1 MTSKKELMK
10 NDTNSINSLWM
21 QYTLDKH
28 EVIDGSIFAFYEG
41 EDRKFYN
48 YQIRQLVGKNI
59 LSYECKGKQNVIKIQ
74 DKLIKERN
82 DSNTLFFIDKAFDF
96 DKLYSEEIF
105 VTEKYSVEN
114 YYTDVYVLENIL
126 IDEMGMNSTSL
137 DFKKI
142 LNQYI
147 ESHQTFY
154 DLIKN
159 VIFFEIAC
167 LKNDLLI
174 DFQWYRLERN
184 IQISF
189 SSVTVNKQMSF
200 DEVMEA
206 YEEKLLKS
214 RKNNKKDSET
224 NLTNFNE
231 KKNEIKNYFEKKKE
245 YLTQNFDKLIPGKKD
260 LWFFIKF
267 IETLKTEN
275 NKGRFDKKYSSFNV
289 AVYNNILSNL
299 VRYTKPS
306 LKLTDYIC
314 FRINN

>member
-28 EVIDGSIFAFYEG
+28 EVIDESVFAFYEG

-48 YQIRQLVGKNI
+48 HQIRQLVGKEI
-59 LSYECKGKQNVIKIQ
+59 LSYECKGKQNVIKIH

-82 DSNTLFFIDKAFDF
+82 DSNTLFFIDKDFDF
-96 DKLYSEEIF
+96 DKYYPEEIF
-105 VTEKYSVEN
+105 ETEKYSVEN
-114 YYTDVYVLENIL
+114 YYTDVDILSKIL

-137 DFKKI
+137 DFQKI

-174 DFQWYRLERN
+174 DFHWYRLEKN
-184 IQISF
+184 FKISF
-189 SSVTVNKQMSF
+189 NSVTVNKQMSF
-200 DEVMEA
+200 DEVMKA

-224 NLTNFNE
+224 NLINFNE

-260 LWFFIKF
+260 LWFFMKF

-289 AVYNNILSNL
+289 EIYNNILSNL

-306 LKLTDYIC
+306 LKLTKYIC
-314 FRINN
+314 FRINI